1 MINFY
6 ESSKSPIIRAVIG
19 VVLLLVDIVSLR
31 VLTLAIKFKG
41 FETYA
46 VSLFVSLLV
55 LILLVRLVSK
65 GFSNKANIFVLNH
78 NVKDLR
84 TLRKNIRY
92 LSSWYRSS
100 SKLIDD
106 NGKPVKKEEYVNYI
120 LNKHYI
126 DSNLYDDLID
136 NSILSYERV
145 SKGLI

>member
-6 ESSKSPIIRAVIG
+6 ESSKSSIIRAVIG
-19 VVLLLVDIVSLR
+19 VVLLAVDIVSLR
-31 VLTLAIKFKG
+31 VLTLAIKFRG

-46 VSLFVSLLV
+46 ISLFVSLLV

-65 GFSNKANIFVLNH
+65 GFSNEANIFVLNH